1 MTEGHRRV
9 APARWRIQILS
20 RPPALVRM
28 DEEVPEVG
36 WAVQEE
42 TSVYKDGQVVGLYG
56 SLSASPGVESWN
68 LRYEWIGEGPGTREL
83 LA

>member
-1 MTEGHRRV
+1 MLT
-9 APARWRIQILS
+9 
-20 RPPALVRM
+20 VRM
-28 DEEVPEVG
+28 VALSSEPDVFDILARYAQDPR

>member
-1 MTEGHRRV
+1 M
-9 APARWRIQILS
+9 
-20 RPPALVRM
+20 
-28 DEEVPEVG
+28 G